1 MLAVAAVVGGGILV
15 PGPVA
20 AADGQPSP
28 TRFGWPAGE
37 AASPADG
44 NWPGAVGTAPPP
56 AGVPDTRAAG
66 SESDKS
72 GADRSTA
79 APRPS
84 LLALAQPL
92 WTELNPAQQA
102 ALRPFADEWN
112 TWSAA
117 EKRSWVSLADRLPRM
132 DPAKREKAQQRIVE
146 WAKITP
152 EARRTARANYRLA
165 KERSPDTRVSEW
177 ERYRSM
183 TQEQQSVLRQAG
195 STSNTAAGHAGAP
208 TGLAKEAAQPL
219 PREPR
224 PPGTFTL
231 VPAVSGPAR

>member
-1 MLAVAAVVGGGILV
+1 MLALAAVVGGILV

-20 AADGQPSP
+20 GNDGQPSAV
-28 TRFGWPAGE
+28 RSNWPAGE
-37 AASPADG
+37 AATPAEG
-44 NWPGAVGTAPPP
+44 NWPGAVGMPVPP
-56 AGVPDTRAAG
+56 AGARDTGAADAV
-66 SESDKS
+66 SDQV
-72 GADRSTA
+72 GAEGTA
-79 APRPS
+79 GAPRAS

-92 WTELNPAQQA
+92 WTELTAAQQS

-117 EKRSWVSLADRLPRM
+117 EKRSWVALADRLPRM

-146 WAKITP
+146 WARFSP

-219 PREPR
+219 PRQ
-224 PPGTFTL
+224 PPPQGTFTL